1 MHACISHSVSG
12 FEFHVSGVESEVQLE
27 IIRDDMYEPGG
38 L

>member
-1 MHACISHSVSG
+1 MRVGILPSVSG